1 MAIKASETITIIKER
16 DINATWRFYRIASS
30 TSTPSQPTEAQGEAY
45 VNNQTVPSG
54 WSISEPA
61 YDGTSTNSLY
71 TCDLTS
77 FTDGGVSWSVV
88 SKSSSYEAAKQAY
101 NEALAAGAVAASKAK
116 TFRTVEGTPAPPYSV
131 GDIWVNTAYVY
142 VTTLDSEVVS
152 DKTYYTNNNGTYT
165 VVVSPSAASLPDYY
179 EKLITSTTYICITA
193 SESSF
198 SDLHWVVA
206 SEENAVTQNNID
218 RQSDETSSRY
228 DDLESY
234 IEIVRNNY
242 QEAIAGLEAIYVRQ
256 DKIGAYMQFL
266 TYGIDMPLLVLGST
280 ESQLQ
285 AHLQADALQF
295 VEAGQVVA
303 YLSGRALNVQERLSF
318 GGFSFYKRSNN
329 HFTLKNA

>member
-30 TSTPSQPTEAQGEAY
+30 TSIPSQPTEAQGEAY

-101 NEALAAGAVAASKAK
+101 NEALAAGAVATSKAK
-116 TFRTVEGTPAPPYSV
+116 TFRTVEGTPAPPYNV
-131 GDIWVNTAYVY
+131 GDIWVNTVDLYMS
-142 VTTLDSEVVS
+142 TLDKEIVS
-152 DKTYYTNNNGTYT
+152 DKTYYTNDNGTYT
-165 VVVSPSAASLPDYY
+165 AVASPSAASLPDYY
-179 EKLITSTTYICITA
+179 EKFTLSTTYICITA
-193 SESSF
+193 SASAF
-198 SDLHWVVA
+198 SDAHWAVA
-206 SEENAVTQNNID
+206 SEENTAVQNNVD
-218 RQSDETSSRY
+218 RLKSETSENY
-228 DDLESY
+228 TGLE
-234 IEIVRNNY
+234 EEMNEVRNNY
-242 QEAIAGLEAIYVRQ
+242 QDAIAGLEAIYVRQ

-266 TYGIDMPLLVLGST
+266 TYGNDMPLLVLGST
-280 ESQLQ
+280 ESQFQ